1 MKLNNRGQTLI
12 IVIILIPLLLG
23 FIAYIIDTSLIF
35 YENNKN
41 YQTTKMIIK
50 EYFDKDLKENEVT
63 KLFKDNKIEIK
74 ELKLKEDELIIK
86 NEYYINSVFGNL
98 IGIDK
103 YKIDLNIKGIKEKNK
118 IKYIKE
124 WRG

>member
-1 MKLNNRGQTLI
+1 MKLNNRGQTL
-12 IVIILIPLLLG
+12 VIIIILVPLLLG

-50 EYFDKDLKENEVT
+50 EYFDKELKEKEVKNLFKENEIEL
-63 KLFKDNKIEIK
+63 KEIK
-74 ELKLKEDELIIK
+74 LEENEIVIT
-86 NEYYINSVFGNL
+86 NEYYINAIFGNL

-103 YKIDLNIKGIKEKNK
+103 YKIALNIKGLKEKNK

-124 WRG
+124 

>member
-118 IKYIKE
+118 I
-124 WRG
+124 

>member
-124 WRG
+124 